1 MTEIKQAALCICIL
15 GAATGLLRMLIPSEK
30 YKTRITFLIACI
42 FSICL
47 INAVKDIIPSFSI
60 DTQAINVPQVD
71 FSEKLSEQ
79 ARVTAARAV
88 REKIERLLCDNGFD
102 YDKVYVIAH
111 IDGSFCISITEVE
124 LVFDSDADEA
134 YISDAV
140 ALVQAAS
147 GDEITVRYSK
157 SR

>member
-47 INAVKDIIPSFSI
+47 INAVKGIIPSVSI

-88 REKIERLLCDNGFD
+88 REKIEQLLCDNGFD

-111 IDGSFCISITEVE
+111 IDGAFCISISEVE
-124 LVFDSDADEA
+124 LVFDDGTDDSYIADAA
-134 YISDAV
+134 S
-140 ALVQAAS
+140 LVQAAV
-147 GDEITVRYSK
+147 GDDIKVRYTK
-157 SR
+157 ER